1 MLRRIWS
8 VTSGVVGSTSTF
20 WKRRSSAASVSMFS
34 RYSSSVVA
42 PMVCNSPRARAG
54 LRMLAVS
61 RLPCVEPAPTMV
73 WISSMNTIV
82 SCARRSPSS
91 SCCIRS
97 SNSPRNFVPATSDET
112 SSEKS
117 VFPAMV

>member
-8 VTSGVVGSTSTF
+8 VWSGVVGSTTTF
-20 WKRRSSAASVSMFS
+20 WKRRSRAESLSMFS

-42 PMVCNSPRARAG
+42 PMVCSSPRASAG

-73 WISSMNTIV
+73 WISSMKMIV
-82 SCARRSPSS
+82 SFALRSSSS
-91 SCCIRS
+91 SCCMRS

-117 VFPAMV
+117 VLSAMV